1 MDTTDEEKDHFE
13 RFTSVVGEN
22 ADAVS
27 DTGILS
33 IENIQQVFSHHVLR
47 LPMGTGISFTPQY
60 RVYRLMSFGVAFQ
73 VESEVRR
80 LDKLKVSKTK
90 ELVLKKQR
98 ELEKICL
105 EAHMET
111 NSTSQ
116 ENMMAII
123 ESGNVLHCS
132 SC

>member
-1 MDTTDEEKDHFE
+1 
-13 RFTSVVGEN
+13 
-22 ADAVS
+22 
-27 DTGILS
+27 
-33 IENIQQVFSHHVLR
+33 
-47 LPMGTGISFTPQY
+47 
-60 RVYRLMSFGVAFQ
+60 MSFGVAFK
-73 VESEVRR
+73 VESEVHR

-90 ELVLKKQR
+90 ELVLKKQK

-111 NSTSQ
+111 NNTSQ

-123 ESGNVLHCS
+123 ESGNLLYCS